1 MRRSSICPGCRLQPQ
16 AARGV
21 CACAAPAPGLW
32 VMPGERMGRQTV
44 RRFVPTGGQ
53 CGRHLHRG
61 RRGLSWLCGGCG
73 DGERPSPCVCGVC
86 AVPRAKHFSS
96 GRRAGGCEPKDGQAG
111 PERARPV
118 RFESRSLTP
127 TPSRQPPRDGV
138 CASWGLDSEDLG
150 ASPRYFFSLPCPRS

>member
-1 MRRSSICPGCRLQPQ
+1 MRRSSLCPGCRLQPQ

-61 RRGLSWLCGGCG
+61 RRGAQLAVWRLRRRGASQPLCVW
-73 DGERPSPCVCGVC
+73 CVRS
-86 AVPRAKHFSS
+86 ARAKHFSS
-96 GRRAGGCEPKDGQAG
+96 GRRAGGCEPKDGQAE

-138 CASWGLDSEDLG
+138 CASWALDSEDLG